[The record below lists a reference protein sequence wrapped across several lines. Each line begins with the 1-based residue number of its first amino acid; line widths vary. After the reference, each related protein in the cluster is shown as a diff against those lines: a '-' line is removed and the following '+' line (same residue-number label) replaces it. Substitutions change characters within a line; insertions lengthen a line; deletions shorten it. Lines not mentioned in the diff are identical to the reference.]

1 MENKTLDEQV
11 QIVLNRIKEKK
22 DFLQI
27 FKNAIPEKWLTKCT
41 IKKDGENKTISVMQ
55 NENDLV
61 ELAGWLI
68 LQKEAQKNA
77 KKLFDS
83 KLPIGYDFKV
93 EHMIQGFLIDNW
105 LEDITRQIFLLRA
118 KQEEQKLKVLEE
130 KALLLTSQ
138 EQRRQIELEKL
149 LKEMN

>member
-11 QIVLNRIKEKK
+11 QLVLNRIKQKK
-22 DFLQI
+22 DFLQM
-27 FKNAIPEKWLTKCT
+27 FNETIPKKWITKCV

-55 NENDLV
+55 NENELV

-77 KKLFDS
+77 ENLFKS
-83 KLPIGYDFKV
+83 KSKMEYDFNIEYK
-93 EHMIQGFLIDNW
+93 IQGFLIDDW
-105 LEDITRQIFLLRA
+105 LEDITRQFFLLKV

-130 KALLLTSQ
+130 KALSLTSQ

-149 LKEMN
+149 LKEMD